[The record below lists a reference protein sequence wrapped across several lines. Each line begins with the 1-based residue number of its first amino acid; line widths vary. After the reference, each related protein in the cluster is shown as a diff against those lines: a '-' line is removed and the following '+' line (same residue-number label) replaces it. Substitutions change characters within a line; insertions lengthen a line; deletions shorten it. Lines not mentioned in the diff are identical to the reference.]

1 MKKYALFAAAA
12 LVALAACSKNE
23 VKPQTPE
30 TPVDDDSPV
39 AVQFGVNAPVA
50 SVSTKATGSVG
61 DVAGENNVW
70 NGQPLY
76 ILGFDRN
83 ITDFTNAAST
93 NPEQAGRA
101 FIWNVKATAPAPDP
115 SSEPPVAATASG
127 IIDVW
132 NPDPDGDPDTPAP
145 AEGSEEPF
153 YYQGNTVYDFYGYHV
168 DDAWATVTSGTYTPS
183 DEPVTPTVEANRIY
197 VPFVIDGGQ
206 DLMIAKAD
214 PAYDIEGTEVQN
226 PANAYSAYAARRGVQ
241 PTLTFKHQ
249 LARFTFEVVAGS
261 ESANTIQVD
270 SIKLRSRTTGNLVV
284 VGTEDVILGIADTT
298 ATDPTAWMELRQRNA
313 TGSLEGL
320 QPVELNDY
328 SEDPATEPQRIGES
342 ILAMPGV
349 AEYELRVVLKDT
361 REGVTTPIEPQVYD
375 LTADSLTGAGA
386 DATKFEAGKS
396 YKVTIK
402 VYGLEKVEIT
412 AALQAWEDG
421 GSTTIDPDD
430 PPTGNDDAPE
440 PEPEPGA

>member
-1 MKKYALFAAAA
+1 MKQYALFAASAI
-12 LVALAACSKNE
+12 VALAACSKTE

-30 TPVDDDSPV
+30 PPVDENSPV

-183 DEPVTPTVEANRIY
+183 DEPVTPTAEANRIY

-226 PANAYSAYAARRGVQ
+226 PANAYSAYAARRDVQ

-313 TGSLEGL
+313 TGSLEAL
-320 QPVELNDY
+320 QPVKLTDY
-328 SEDPATEPQRIGES
+328 SEDSATPQTIGES

-349 AEYELRVVLKDT
+349 AEYDLRVVFDDT
-361 REGVTTPIEPQVYD
+361 RPEVTTPVEPQVYK
-375 LTADSLTGAGA
+375 LTAATLTGAGA

-421 GSTTIDPDD
+421 GSTVIDPDD
-430 PPTGNDDAPE
+430 PPFPDEDPDQGQGN
-440 PEPEPGA
+440 

>member
-1 MKKYALFAAAA
+1 MKQYALFAASAI
-12 LVALAACSKNE
+12 VALAACSKTE

-30 TPVDDDSPV
+30 PPVDENSPV

-226 PANAYSAYAARRGVQ
+226 PANAYSAYAARRDVQ

-298 ATDPTAWMELRQRNA
+298 AIDPTAWMELRQRNA
-313 TGSLEGL
+313 TGSLEAL
-320 QPVELNDY
+320 QPVKLTDY
-328 SEDPATEPQRIGES
+328 SEDSATPQTIGES

-349 AEYELRVVLKDT
+349 AEYDLRVVFDDT
-361 REGVTTPIEPQVYD
+361 RPEVTTPVEPQVYK
-375 LTADSLTGAGA
+375 LTAATLTGAGA

-412 AALQAWEDG
+412 AALQAWVDG
-421 GSTTIDPDD
+421 GSTVIDPDD
-430 PPTGNDDAPE
+430 PPFPDEDPDQGQGN
-440 PEPEPGA
+440 

>member
-1 MKKYALFAAAA
+1 MKQYALFAASAI
-12 LVALAACSKNE
+12 VALAACSKTE

-30 TPVDDDSPV
+30 PPVDENSPV

-226 PANAYSAYAARRGVQ
+226 PANAYSAYAARRDVQ

-313 TGSLEGL
+313 TGSLEAL
-320 QPVELNDY
+320 QPVKLTDY
-328 SEDPATEPQRIGES
+328 SEDSATPQTIGES

-349 AEYELRVVLKDT
+349 AEYDLRVVFDDT
-361 REGVTTPIEPQVYD
+361 RPEVTTPVEPQVYK
-375 LTADSLTGAGA
+375 LTAATLTGAGA

-421 GSTTIDPDD
+421 GSTVIDPDD
-430 PPTGNDDAPE
+430 PPFPDEDPDQGQGN
-440 PEPEPGA
+440 